1 MGLRWKLTLLVPG
14 LVAVGLV
21 TIAFVAAEQERAD
34 EEHDLRNR
42 SVEVLEAVSV
52 AISTHLSKAESSN
65 LGALIARLF
74 DVQKEDGLRE
84 LYVVDPAG
92 NILAHSHPLLANS
105 QVSDAFS
112 LRAAKGDRRQWESD
126 GQFLSVAVPIEY
138 RGYLGVVVGRYSLGD
153 VEAEVARTRWQWLG
167 LAAVLWLLVGVV
179 LFAGI
184 DTWVLQPIA
193 ELQDAVRSIGEG
205 ELSNRVPPL
214 PGREL
219 GELSNMVNRMAEALE
234 AEHDNLER
242 AVETRTRELS
252 ELNQRLEQLAVTDGL
267 TGIFN
272 HRRFQEGVS
281 AELLRAHRTME
292 PFSVIMVDVDHF
304 KAVNDVL
311 GHPIGDELLRQLTA
325 ILGQCLR
332 QTDLLARYGGEE
344 FAVLLPETDKQMALQ
359 VAERMRATVD
369 TGMNAGAEWPQHI
382 SISLGVATWPR
393 DGQTKQALVA
403 AADEALYR
411 AKHNGRNQVAGAE

>member
-1 MGLRWKLTLLVPG
+1 
-14 LVAVGLV
+14 
-21 TIAFVAAEQERAD
+21 
-34 EEHDLRNR
+34 
-42 SVEVLEAVSV
+42 
-52 AISTHLSKAESSN
+52 
-65 LGALIARLF
+65 
-74 DVQKEDGLRE
+74 
-84 LYVVDPAG
+84 
-92 NILAHSHPLLANS
+92 
-105 QVSDAFS
+105 
-112 LRAAKGDRRQWESD
+112 
-126 GQFLSVAVPIEY
+126 
-138 RGYLGVVVGRYSLGD
+138 
-153 VEAEVARTRWQWLG
+153 
-167 LAAVLWLLVGVV
+167 
-179 LFAGI
+179 
-184 DTWVLQPIA
+184 
-193 ELQDAVRSIGEG
+193 
-205 ELSNRVPPL
+205 
-214 PGREL
+214 
-219 GELSNMVNRMAEALE
+219 MVNRMAEALE